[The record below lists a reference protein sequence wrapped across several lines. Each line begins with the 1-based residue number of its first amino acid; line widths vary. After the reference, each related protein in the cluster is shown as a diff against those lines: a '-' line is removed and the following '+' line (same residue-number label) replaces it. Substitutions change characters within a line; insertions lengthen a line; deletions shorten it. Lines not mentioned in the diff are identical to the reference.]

1 MAGDGSPA
9 PPAPGGRE
17 ERPLQQLDPGPSPL
31 AARLNT
37 CLAKL
42 LTRVSGDRGDVS
54 SRTQLLGQRE
64 LWRCRTVSG
73 FAGGSGSGPRPP
85 RCTAG
90 SRQVPRR
97 ARRSRALRKT
107 RRSSR
112 LQPIV
117 LFICYG
123 WSSIRSSGR
132 SFGARAVSSH
142 VSVRFLCRRAV
153 MWSGA
158 RRSICYCS
166 NSARGRMRFRWAQ
179 LCAFRARASG
189 QLGTVR
195 KSRWPAPWTRCSP
208 PRGPAWGLGPI
219 KRPDTAG
226 SCCGQCEPPSAAF
239 PKKTALGG
247 TSGVEKWPCA
257 PAGPSPAWGGGCRGL
272 RAAPLGYPSG
282 TRAWCPWGCPPV
294 DTDGGSHPE
303 EAARA
308 PRPLAAPW
316 DRTCSKSGLADG
328 PGQRRGPVRP
338 GYTGSELAHDAR
350 RGAKG

>member
-1 MAGDGSPA
+1 MCAEITPAIRYPLRAACPDTGTAAAARRGGSSCPQRGGGDKGWLETA
-9 PPAPGGRE
+9 PRRPRPQGGHE

-42 LTRVSGDRGDVS
+42 PTRVSGDRGDLS

-85 RCTAG
+85 RCAAG

-132 SFGARAVSSH
+132 SFGARAVPSR
-142 VSVRFLCRRAV
+142 VSVRFLRRRAV

-195 KSRWPAPWTRCSP
+195 KSLWPAPWTRCSP

-219 KRPDTAG
+219 KRPGMAG

-239 PKKTALGG
+239 PKKNSPWGHLGG
-247 TSGVEKWPCA
+247 GEVAVCSSGSIPSVGRWVQGTAGCSAGIPKWYPGLVSMGL
-257 PAGPSPAWGGGCRGL
+257 PTWGCR
-272 RAAPLGYPSG
+272 R
-282 TRAWCPWGCPPV
+282 W
-294 DTDGGSHPE
+294 
-303 EAARA
+303 
-308 PRPLAAPW
+308 
-316 DRTCSKSGLADG
+316 RT
-328 PGQRRGPVRP
+328 P
-338 GYTGSELAHDAR
+338 
-350 RGAKG
+350 